1 MRSFQQDLEK
11 FTARG
16 VYVLAVSVDPPETTE
31 RLREKQG
38 YTFPIL
44 CDTKLEVIRNWD
56 LVHPH
61 GGIKGAD
68 IARPAEFLIDPGGI
82 VRWRN
87 LTDDYRVRL
96 HAPAALKMLDQLHVG
111 TNQPGS

>member
-1 MRSFQQDLEK
+1 M
-11 FTARG
+11 
-16 VYVLAVSVDPPETTE
+16 VAVSVDPPETTQK
-31 RLREKQG
+31 LSEKQG

-44 CDTKLEVIRNWD
+44 CDTKLEVIRKWD
-56 LVHPH
+56 LLHPH

-68 IARPAEFLIDPGGI
+68 IARPAEFLIDPDGI

-96 HAPAALKMLDQLHVG
+96 HAPAALKMLDEMHIG
-111 TNQPGS
+111 TGHAGS